1 MKHDWHERFLDSIA
15 PRFPTLCQMRNAF
28 FFLVVV
34 ALASACAVTVATHD
48 GGRSGQ
54 ALAYAGRSL
63 LR

>member
-1 MKHDWHERFLDSIA
+1 
-15 PRFPTLCQMRNAF
+15 MRNAF

-34 ALASACAVTVATHD
+34 AIASACAVTVATHD